1 MDLFYKIEHMSQLN
15 LRHLGYF
22 RAVAHEGHLTRAAEK
37 LGLSQSALSVQIRS
51 LENRLGHALF
61 ERVGRGLKLTE
72 AGRIALDR
80 ADAIFATGDELIA
93 TLKDAAAART
103 ILRVGALST
112 LSRNFQLAFMRP
124 LLERKD
130 IQLVL
135 SSGGAVDLL
144 EDLRMLNLDI
154 VLLDRLPASGS
165 GPGLVAH
172 NVARQRVELFGTPRR
187 LRDGGTLSQ
196 LLARHPLIVPGPR
209 SGVRAEFEALV
220 SRLNLEPRIV
230 AEADDM
236 AMMRLLARQDIGLA
250 VLPAIVVKDEVRTGT
265 LVRAARLPGLVET
278 FYAVTVPRRFPN
290 ALIAPLLRGRK
301 REFEG

>member
-1 MDLFYKIEHMSQLN
+1 MSQLN

-22 RAVAHEGHLTRAAEK
+22 RAVAHEGNLTRAAEK

-61 ERVGRGLKLTE
+61 ERAGRGLKLTE

-80 ADAIFATGDELIA
+80 ADSIFATGDELVA
-93 TLKDAAAART
+93 TLKDAGAARSV
-103 ILRVGALST
+103 LRVGALST
-112 LSRNFQLAFMRP
+112 LSRNFQLAFVRP

-130 IQLVL
+130 MRLIL
-135 SSGGAVDLL
+135 SSGGAADLL
-144 EDLRMLNLDI
+144 DDLRVLNLDI
-154 VLLDRLPASGS
+154 VLLDRLPAAAS

-172 NVARQRVELFGTPRR
+172 KVARQRVDLFGTRRR
-187 LRDGGTLSQ
+187 LREGGTLSQ
-196 LLARHPLIVPGPR
+196 LLARHPLIAPAPP

-220 SRLNLEPRIV
+220 SRLNIEPKIV

-250 VLPAIVVKDEVRTGT
+250 VLPAIVVKDEVRAGT
-265 LVRAARLPGLVET
+265 LVRAARLPGIVET

-290 ALIAPLLRGRK
+290 PLIAPLLRARN
-301 REFEG
+301 REFED